1 MNQRI
6 QRIQIRPL
14 FLFGAAMVM
23 DTPQATAKAEA
34 RHASRIGMPDWKRPG
49 ISMAPPDSGHQVTP
63 YFKPLNKPL
72 SANK

>member
-1 MNQRI
+1 MRMN

-23 DTPQATAKAEA
+23 DTPQAEA

-49 ISMAPPDSGHQVTP
+49 ISMAPPDSSNQVTR
-63 YFKPLNKPL
+63 YSKPL
-72 SANK
+72 SKPLFANK